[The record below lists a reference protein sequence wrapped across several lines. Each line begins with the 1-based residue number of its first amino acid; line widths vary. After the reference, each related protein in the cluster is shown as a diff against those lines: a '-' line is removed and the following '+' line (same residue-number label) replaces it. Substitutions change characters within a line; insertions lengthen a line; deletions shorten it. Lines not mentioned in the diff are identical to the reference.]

1 MITGLRQLGFSDDDI
16 IVLSEPEWHDLH
28 FVMIDLQGD
37 LQRAQ
42 IDGERTLVF
51 CYYAGHGIEEQ
62 NMVSC
67 QLNETQLYPLEHT
80 IRKLSK
86 VKGSY
91 IMTLF
96 DCCREMKKETSES
109 AETNPLFASIA
120 GRSSEENFIITYG
133 CPITEGVPSKSQI
146 AKAYIKYLKMSAKE
160 GLIVLPGPL
169 NFFVG
174 TDGKCEHNIKV
185 NNSLLLQWTKDKK
198 QLIKEVVEGENE
210 EEKTPLNVE
219 RISTKLKTKIS
230 IAEPE
235 SEEDDE
241 EDEHEFYDFQEPM
254 KNPDIL
260 IQF

>member
-1 MITGLRQLGFSDDDI
+1 
-16 IVLSEPEWHDLH
+16 
-28 FVMIDLQGD
+28 
-37 LQRAQ
+37 
-42 IDGERTLVF
+42 
-51 CYYAGHGIEEQ
+51 
-62 NMVSC
+62 
-67 QLNETQLYPLEHT
+67 
-80 IRKLSK
+80 
-86 VKGSY
+86 
-91 IMTLF
+91 
-96 DCCREMKKETSES
+96 
-109 AETNPLFASIA
+109 
-120 GRSSEENFIITYG
+120 
-133 CPITEGVPSKSQI
+133 
-146 AKAYIKYLKMSAKE
+146 MSAKE